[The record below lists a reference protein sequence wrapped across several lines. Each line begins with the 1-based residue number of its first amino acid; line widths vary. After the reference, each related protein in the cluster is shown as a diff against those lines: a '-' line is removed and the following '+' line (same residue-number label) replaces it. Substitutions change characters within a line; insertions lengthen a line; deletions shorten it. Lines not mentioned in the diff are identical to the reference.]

1 MFYDPKLVGFVN
13 NYFCIKFIKVWLTH
27 TPSKP
32 IRILRKSKFIG
43 ENKKAQDTKVLLDD
57 CFEEQFSIF

>member
-1 MFYDPKLVGFVN
+1 MFHDPKLVGSVN
-13 NYFCIKFIKVWLTH
+13 NDFRIKFIKVWLTH

-43 ENKKAQDTKVLLDD
+43 ENKKN
-57 CFEEQFSIF
+57 SR